1 MTALEQVKHII
12 EALQERKGQ
21 EIEVLKV
28 EQLTTLT
35 EYFVFCSATSTTQVK
50 ALADSVEFHMKNDYD
65 IMVHHTEGFESAQW
79 ILLDFGAVV
88 VHIFLPESRQ
98 FYNLENLWKD
108 GVPVRKN
115 KNKKQGVISLEK
127 IRL

>member
-21 EIEVLKV
+21 EIEVLRV

-50 ALADSVEFHMKNDYD
+50 ALADSVEFHMKNDHGLP
-65 IMVHHTEGFESAQW
+65 VHHTEGFESAQW

-88 VHIFLPESRQ
+88 VHIFLPESRK

-108 GVPVRKN
+108 GAPVPFSELGLKEE
-115 KNKKQGVISLEK
+115 S
-127 IRL
+127 